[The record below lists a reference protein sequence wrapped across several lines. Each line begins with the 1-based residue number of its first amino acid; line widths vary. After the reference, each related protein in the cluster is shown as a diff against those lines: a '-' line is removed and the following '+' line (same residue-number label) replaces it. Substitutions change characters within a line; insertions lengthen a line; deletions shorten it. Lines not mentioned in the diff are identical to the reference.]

1 MDASPSEAKSKRMRG
16 KAKAA
21 KLASQAGKK
30 KPAARK
36 KTTAGRGASSAE
48 ARSQVSAVRP
58 PPKLLSGGNPQIPK
72 GDGDGPAQDYIAAMP
87 GWKRDIG
94 RQLDALITRTVP
106 RVRKAVRWNS
116 PFYGVEGRGWFLA
129 FHCFA
134 KYVKVTFLRGM
145 SLRPLPP
152 VESKHPNV
160 RYLHIHEGDPLDEQ
174 RLARWIRQAAKQP
187 GDPLF

>member
-1 MDASPSEAKSKRMRG
+1 MDSSANEAKSKRIRG
-16 KAKAA
+16 KAKSV
-21 KLASQAGKK
+21 KRSSHASGAR
-30 KPAARK
+30 PAVRK
-36 KTTAGRGASSAE
+36 KRATGDGERSAE
-48 ARSQVSAVRP
+48 APREASAVRAR
-58 PPKLLSGGNPQIPK
+58 PKLLSGGNPQIPK
-72 GDGDGPAQDYIAAMP
+72 GDGDGPAQAYIAAMP

-94 RQLDALITRTVP
+94 RRLDALITRTVP

-116 PFYGVEGRGWFLA
+116 PFYGVEGRGWFMT

-134 KYVKVTFLRGM
+134 KYIKVTFLRGT

-160 RYLHIHEGDPLDEQ
+160 RYFHIHEGEPLDEK
-174 RLARWIRQAAKQP
+174 LITRWIGQAAKGP